1 MNPEACNSIDTAN
14 SVTCTQ
20 EPLPKIRSK
29 NQEITIFKMINK
41 GKFPVYLSKTISSDT
56 ICAMKVFPYEGPNVS
71 KHFTNEARFVN
82 LSHPNIISVMYDEK
96 ESDLIIGYRIQK
108 ISFTLMEYAPNRD
121 LYDAVMDIK
130 MKLDEMVIRTY
141 FHQLIEGLNYLHSQ
155 GIAHLDLKLE
165 NLLLD
170 ENYKLKIVDFDL
182 SYMKGDKKIRGQ
194 GTKYF
199 RAPEIIEG
207 SCANP
212 EAADIY
218 SAGII
223 LFVLKAGAL
232 PHYENE
238 DLGRI
243 SLYQLL
249 QNNPDY
255 FWKCHCMIHGYS
267 FTFWDV
273 DFKDLFCCMTK
284 ANPLERPSIEQIK
297 KSKWYDAPIYS
308 DDKLSE
314 IMEQFYQKHQ
324 FC

>member
-1 MNPEACNSIDTAN
+1 MNPNTFMPIDLAT
-14 SVTCTQ
+14 SVSCSQ
-20 EPLPKIRSK
+20 EPLPQIRSK
-29 NQEITIFKMINK
+29 NLEITVFKMLNK
-41 GKFPVYLSKTISSDT
+41 GKFPVYLSKAISTDT
-56 ICAMKVFPYEGPNVS
+56 ICAMKVFPYEGSNIS
-71 KHFTNEARFVN
+71 KHFTNEARFAN
-82 LSHPNIISVMYDEK
+82 LSHPNIISVMHDEK

-141 FHQLIEGLNYLHSQ
+141 FHQLIEGLNYLHSR

-170 ENYKLKIVDFDL
+170 ENYKLKIVDFDM
-182 SYMKGDKKIRGQ
+182 SYMKGDKKISGQ

-207 SCANP
+207 SCEIP
-212 EAADIY
+212 DAADIY

-223 LFVLKAGAL
+223 LFVLKTGAL

-249 QNNPDY
+249 QNNPGY
-255 FWKCHCMIHGYS
+255 FWKCHSMIQGFS
-267 FTFWDV
+267 FNFWDQ
-273 DFKDLFCCMTK
+273 DFKELFGSMTR
-284 ANPLERPSIEQIK
+284 ANPIERPSIEEIK
-297 KSKWYDAPIYS
+297 TSKWYDAPIYS
-308 DDKLSE
+308 DDELSE
-314 IMEQFYQKHQ
+314 IMEKFYQQH
-324 FC
+324 